1 MSGND
6 LLNIG
11 SSGLLAFQRSLNT
24 ISHNI
29 ANVNT
34 DGYSRQ
40 RVELAS
46 RVPQN
51 YGYGFVGTGVDT
63 VAVTRAYDA
72 FVEGSLR
79 TSISTSAEFE
89 AFHSLAMRL
98 DNVLADAD
106 AGMSASMQRFFDAV
120 QDVADNPSGS
130 VVRQVLFDEGEQL
143 AAHFNQLAEWIE
155 GVRGQVNSD
164 IRSDVAEINLLSQSI
179 AELNQAIVVEQGRS
193 GGQPANDLLDQRDV
207 LVKKMSE
214 LVSVT
219 TLQQDDGA
227 LNVLIGTGQVM
238 VRANTASTLTVF
250 NEPGEFNQL
259 GIAIKGNAGTLIP
272 VTDQISSGHLG
283 GVIGFRDR
291 MLDTTS
297 NNLGLVA
304 IGLGSF
310 FNEQHHQGMDLDG
323 ALGFDF
329 FTVAQPQVLPQVGAA
344 GNISVQFNDV
354 SQLTNDDYQLQF
366 NGGVWDLKRNTT
378 GESVAMT
385 GTGTAADPFIAE
397 GLQFEITALPT
408 NGDSYLIQPTRN
420 GAMDIQRAIGS
431 SRQIATAAPVR
442 SATALTN
449 TGSGVI
455 TSGEVTDI
463 NNAAFQTTSGQLTP
477 PVLMRFTSGT
487 SFDIYDNTN
496 PTAPVLL
503 EAGLAYDPATGTEV
517 FPTPGGLDYGYR
529 MQLSGAPV
537 VGDEFSTEFNTGGI
551 GDNRNA
557 LALVGLSLNQ
567 LMNGGTAS
575 ITDSYN
581 NMVADVAIGTQQAE
595 HNSQAQQRLLEQAI
609 SARESV
615 SGVNLDEEAANLVR
629 FQQAY
634 QAAAQVISTA
644 STLFD
649 TLLNAVRR

>member
-40 RVELAS
+40 RVELTS
-46 RVPQN
+46 RLPQN
-51 YGYGFVGTGVDT
+51 FGYGFVGTGVDT
-63 VAVTRAYDA
+63 ATISRAYDA
-72 FVEGSLR
+72 FVESSLR
-79 TSISTSAEFE
+79 TSISSSAEFE
-89 AFHSLAMRL
+89 VFHSLAAKL

-106 AGMSASMQRFFDAV
+106 AGMSASMQRFFDAA
-120 QDVADNPSGS
+120 QDVADNPAGS
-130 VVRQVLFDEGEQL
+130 VVRQVLFNEGEQL
-143 AAHFNQLAEWIE
+143 ATHFNELAEWID

-164 IRSDVAEINLLSQSI
+164 IRNDVAEINQLSQSI
-179 AELNQAIVVEQGRS
+179 ADLNQAIVVEQGRS

-227 LNVLIGTGQVM
+227 LNVLIGSGQVV

-250 NEPGEFNQL
+250 VEAGDFNQL
-259 GIAIKGNAGTLIP
+259 GIAVEGSAGTRIP

-283 GVIGFRDR
+283 GVLGFRDR

-310 FNEQHHQGMDLDG
+310 VNQQHHKGMDIDG
-323 ALGFDF
+323 ELGFDF
-329 FTVAQPQVLPQVGAA
+329 FNVAQPQVLAQVGAA

-366 NGGVWDLKRNTT
+366 NGSVWDLKRKNT
-378 GESVAMT
+378 GEIVPMT
-385 GTGTAADPFIAE
+385 GTGSAANPFIAE

-408 NGDSYLIQPTRN
+408 NGDSYLIHPTRN
-420 GAMDIQRAIGS
+420 GAMDIERAIGS

-442 SATALTN
+442 SATAVTN

-455 TSGEVTDI
+455 SSGEVTDI

-496 PTAPVLL
+496 PATPVLL
-503 EAGLAYDPATGTEV
+503 EAGLAYDPATGAEV
-517 FPTPGGLDYGYR
+517 FPTPGGLDYGYQ
-529 MQLSGAPV
+529 MQLSGAPAA
-537 VGDEFSTEFNTGGI
+537 GDEFSTEFNTGGI

-557 LALVGLSLNQ
+557 LALVSLSLDK
-567 LMNGGTAS
+567 LMNGGNAS
-575 ITDSYN
+575 ITDNYN
-581 NMVADVAIGTQQAE
+581 NLVADVAIGTQQAGN
-595 HNSQAQQRLLEQAI
+595 NSQAQQRLLEQAI

-649 TLLNAVRR
+649 SLLNAVRR